1 MEFSQLRKKKLCSK
15 TDNLKDKKE
24 IKIKTTKKDKVLGRK
39 KRRYFKYRHSSGVP
53 PQLTQTH
60 TYTHLECQ
68 LLTKLTLTIELFQKH
83 FLISLP
89 YLSCGEFL
97 LFQKFQVPSWNV
109 IDLGNKPRLSW
120 WKRRILAIQL
130 QHGIIATALQFCVTS
145 KKVALLCK

>member
-60 TYTHLECQ
+60 TYTHLEC
-68 LLTKLTLTIELFQKH
+68 
-83 FLISLP
+83 
-89 YLSCGEFL
+89 
-97 LFQKFQVPSWNV
+97 
-109 IDLGNKPRLSW
+109 
-120 WKRRILAIQL
+120 
-130 QHGIIATALQFCVTS
+130 
-145 KKVALLCK
+145 